1 VSIWYQVE
9 IVRLIQAHEETRC
22 VAEKAEAEIGAEKRA
37 RRGAEKDKRK
47 ALEAVREMRNTVALK
62 ESAVQ
67 SKEKEVR

>member
-1 VSIWYQVE
+1 M
-9 IVRLIQAHEETRC
+9 
-22 VAEKAEAEIGAEKRA
+22 AEKAEAEIGAEKRA